1 MCHLWIRDT
10 SQCRSP
16 LDFSKSNT
24 SGKHF
29 IWPCNAWSNSC
40 VPIIAT
46 EWLEKTGVGW
56 ATPNWNTNGS
66 LNATPEFQQ
75 SFKPSRYSGKIS
87 NSEISQRK
95 LQQNHRPSWD
105 FRKKDWSNHL
115 DLVHY
120 LLGKNKL
127 RPTLP
132 APQWTNFPFPRL
144 LPSIRS
150 PIPILLLIKP

>member
-1 MCHLWIRDT
+1 MPH
-10 SQCRSP
+10 P
-16 LDFSKSNT
+16 NSK
-24 SGKHF
+24 
-29 IWPCNAWSNSC
+29 
-40 VPIIAT
+40 
-46 EWLEKTGVGW
+46 
-56 ATPNWNTNGS
+56 
-66 LNATPEFQQ
+66 Q

-132 APQWTNFPFPRL
+132 APQRNKL
-144 LPSIRS
+144 SLSSS
-150 PIPILLLIKP
+150 PAFDPQSNSNPTADQTLVEHLPILVVVPSTRMTMSPKSSELSFNSPPTANSYQPDVSKHFL